1 MVMVPEQLKTP
12 WMQTR
17 KKRDLEN
24 HFKKIKKKKIRKLQ
38 RKEAKPIR
46 ANVSEFNQFNLGWI
60 FTEPS
65 QQAVFV
71 TGDLPCPL

>member
-1 MVMVPEQLKTP
+1 MVMVSEQFKTP

-24 HFKKIKKKKIRKLQ
+24 HFKTSRKNISKLQ
-38 RKEAKPIR
+38 IKEAKPIR
-46 ANVSEFNQFNLGWI
+46 TNVSELNQFNLGWI

-71 TGDLPCPL
+71 TGGLPCPL